1 MAIDEWVER
10 LRVLDTCAVSDAQDK
25 LGIKGTVIGIL
36 PLYETGRIA
45 GRVVTF
51 KLKTKGNE
59 TTTRHLGTSAVEA
72 ADPGD
77 VIVCDHRGRTDVAG
91 WGGILSTA
99 AKTKGVAGVIIDGA
113 SRDVDEAK
121 GLGLP
126 LFARAAVPLTARGR
140 IVEESTNEPIEIGG
154 VSLAPGDYVIADNS
168 GVVIVPQDRVAEVV
182 PEAENIVAREQAM
195 AMARDV
201 MAGTSVVEVM
211 GINYEQMLAR

>member
-36 PLYETGRIA
+36 PLYETERIA

-154 VSLAPGDYVIADNS
+154 VSLSPGDYVIADNS

-195 AMARDV
+195 ARDV

>member
-1 MAIDEWVER
+1 MAVDEWVER
-10 LRVLDTCAVSDAQDK
+10 LGKLDTCAVSDAQDK

-45 GRVVTF
+45 GRAVTF
-51 KLKTKGNE
+51 KLKSKGNE
-59 TTTRHLGTSAVEA
+59 TTTRHLGTTAVES

-77 VIVCDHRGRTDVAG
+77 IIVCDHRGRTDVAG

-99 AKTKGVAGVIIDGA
+99 AKTRGVVGVIIDGA

-140 IVEESTNEPIEIGG
+140 IVEESANEVIEIGG

-168 GVVIVPQDRVAEVV
+168 GVVVVPQDRVAEVV

-195 AMARDV
+195 AADV
-201 MAGTSVVEVM
+201 MAGKSVVEVM

>member
-126 LFARAAVPLTARGR
+126 LFAKAAVPLTARGR

-195 AMARDV
+195 AKDV

>member
-1 MAIDEWVER
+1 MAVDEWVER
-10 LRVLDTCAVSDAQDK
+10 LAKLDTCAVSDAQDK

-45 GRVVTF
+45 GRAVTF
-51 KLKTKGNE
+51 KLKSRGNE
-59 TTTRHLGTSAVEA
+59 TTTRHLGTTAVES

-77 VIVCDHRGRTDVAG
+77 IIVCDHRGRTDVAG

-99 AKTKGVAGVIIDGA
+99 AKTRGVAGVIIDGA

-140 IVEESTNEPIEIGG
+140 IVEESANEPIEIGG
-154 VSLAPGDYVIADNS
+154 ISLAPGDYLIADNS
-168 GVVIVPQDRVAEVV
+168 GVVVVPQDRVAEVV

-195 AMARDV
+195 AADV
-201 MAGTSVVEVM
+201 MAGKSVVEVM

>member
-1 MAIDEWVER
+1 MAVDTWVER
-10 LRVLDTCAVSDAQDK
+10 LGQLDTCAVSDAQDK

-45 GRVVTF
+45 GRAVTF

-72 ADPGD
+72 SAPGD
-77 VIVCDHRGRTDVAG
+77 IIVCDHRGRTDVAG

-99 AKTKGVAGVIIDGA
+99 AKTRGVAGVIIDGA

-140 IVEESTNEPIEIGG
+140 VVEESTNEPIEIGG
-154 VSLAPGDYVIADNS
+154 VSLAPGDYIIADNS
-168 GVVIVPQDRVAEVV
+168 GIVIVPQDRVAEVV
-182 PEAENIVAREQAM
+182 PEAEGIVAREQAM
-195 AMARDV
+195 ARDV
-201 MAGTSVVEVM
+201 MNGKSVVEVM

>member
-10 LRVLDTCAVSDAQDK
+10 LRVLDTCAVSDALDK

-77 VIVCDHRGRTDVAG
+77 IIVCDHRGRTDVAG

-154 VSLAPGDYVIADNS
+154 VSLSPGDYVIADNS
-168 GVVIVPQDRVAEVV
+168 GVVIVPQDRVTEVV
-182 PEAENIVAREQAM
+182 PEAENIVAREQ